1 LPALL
6 TLFLLRQI
14 PSSLQK
20 AAYWPVPFK
29 GMSIEVALRPLK
41 MTSMVEVFGPVDVG
55 LKVTLIVRIWV
66 GLMVLLLL
74 PPVVV
79 NMDASSPVMNVDIV

>member
-1 LPALL
+1 
-6 TLFLLRQI
+6 
-14 PSSLQK
+14 
-20 AAYWPVPFK
+20 
-29 GMSIEVALRPLK
+29 